1 MSRGI
6 QLDALSVPIET
17 GLRIVLTIEQN
28 NEVIESV
35 EISKH
40 GVLISVQD
48 QILESKTTHPRPLVT
63 DKISISKIKGSKLHA
78 LAIDLPGKQRVYVSK
93 QLKECSIS
101 IHVFRQF
108 VDAWHPTNLAMLVLG
123 GKENVLYQDKRFLT
137 EVVEKPIEVTVE
149 EPSPKKVE
157 LEGVAEEVPL
167 KKDKIEVVQAETVSV
182 ISEPNKPRFNFKAIG
197 RGVAFSFTLVL
208 ALIAVTPLS
217 LVHPNKLENQM
228 SSIYL
233 VWPTK
238 NPTVGSEVLGVD
250 EDELI
255 YAAEVHSNEGE
266 IILLKIDEYYIQTE
280 IDQIV
285 GKKVIEIPLLGNLF
299 T

>member
-1 MSRGI
+1 MNRGI

-17 GLRIVLTIEQN
+17 GLRIVLSIERN

-48 QILESKTTHPRPLVT
+48 QILESKTLVPRPLVT
-63 DKISISKIKGSKLHA
+63 DKISISKIKGSKLYA
-78 LAIDLPGKQRVYVSK
+78 LAIDLPGKQKVYVSK
-93 QLKECSIS
+93 ELKEYSIS

-123 GKENVLYQDKRFLT
+123 GTENVLYQDKRFLT
-137 EVVEKPIEVTVE
+137 GVVEKPIEVSVNE
-149 EPSPKKVE
+149 SSSKKVE
-157 LEGVAEEVPL
+157 LE
-167 KKDKIEVVQAETVSV
+167 VVKEETVLV
-182 ISEPNKPRFNFKAIG
+182 INEPNKRRFNFKPIG
-197 RGVAFSFTLVL
+197 RGIAFTFALVL
-208 ALIAVTPLS
+208 ALVAVTPLS

-228 SSIYL
+228 SSVYL

-255 YAAEVHSNEGE
+255 YVAEVHSNEGG
-266 IILLKIDEYYIQTE
+266 IILLKIDEYYIQSE
-280 IDQIV
+280 LDQIV
-285 GKKVIEIPLLGNLF
+285 GRKVIQIPLLGKLF
-299 T
+299 S

>member
-1 MSRGI
+1 MNRGI
-6 QLDALSVPIET
+6 QLDELSVPIET
-17 GLRIVLTIEQN
+17 GLRIVLSIERN

-48 QILESKTTHPRPLVT
+48 QILESKTLVPRPLVT

-78 LAIDLPGKQRVYVSK
+78 LAIDLPGKQKVYVSK
-93 QLKECSIS
+93 ELKECSIS

-123 GKENVLYQDKRFLT
+123 GTENVLYQDKRFLT
-137 EVVEKPIEVTVE
+137 GVVEKPIDVSVN
-149 EPSPKKVE
+149 EPSPKKDE
-157 LEGVAEEVPL
+157 LGVVKE
-167 KKDKIEVVQAETVSV
+167 ETVSV
-182 ISEPNKPRFNFKAIG
+182 ITEPNKPRFNFNAIG
-197 RGVAFSFTLVL
+197 RGVAFTFALVL

-228 SSIYL
+228 SSVYL

-255 YAAEVHSNEGE
+255 YVAEVHSNEGG
-266 IILLKIDEYYIQTE
+266 IILLKIDEYYIQSE
-280 IDQIV
+280 LDQIV
-285 GKKVIEIPLLGNLF
+285 GRKLIQIPLLGKLF
-299 T
+299 S

>member
-1 MSRGI
+1 MHRGI
-6 QLDALSVPIET
+6 QIDALSVPIET
-17 GLRIVLTIEQN
+17 GLRIVLSIERN

-48 QILESKTTHPRPLVT
+48 QILESKTLVPRSLVT

-78 LAIDLPGKQRVYVSK
+78 LAIDLPGKQKVYVSK
-93 QLKECSIS
+93 ELKECSIS

-123 GKENVLYQDKRFLT
+123 GTENVLYQDKRFLT
-137 EVVEKPIEVTVE
+137 GVVEKPIEVSVE
-149 EPSPKKVE
+149 ESSSKKVE
-157 LEGVAEEVPL
+157 LE
-167 KKDKIEVVQAETVSV
+167 VVKEETVSV
-182 ISEPNKPRFNFKAIG
+182 TTEPNKPRFNFKAIG
-197 RGVAFSFTLVL
+197 RGVAFTFALVL
-208 ALIAVTPLS
+208 ALVAVTPLS

-228 SSIYL
+228 SSVYL

-255 YAAEVHSNEGE
+255 YVAEVHSNESG
-266 IILLKIDEYYIQTE
+266 IILLKIDEYYIQSE
-280 IDQIV
+280 LDQIV
-285 GKKVIEIPLLGNLF
+285 GRKVIQIPLLGKLF
-299 T
+299 S

>member
-1 MSRGI
+1 MNRGI

-17 GLRIVLTIEQN
+17 GLRIVLLVERN

-48 QILESKTTHPRPLVT
+48 QILEFKTLVPRPLVT

-78 LAIDLPGKQRVYVSK
+78 LAIDLPGKQKVYVSK
-93 QLKECSIS
+93 ELKECSIS

-123 GKENVLYQDKRFLT
+123 GTENVLYQDKRFLT
-137 EVVEKPIEVTVE
+137 GVVEKPIEVSVE
-149 EPSPKKVE
+149 EPSPKKDE
-157 LEGVAEEVPL
+157 LE
-167 KKDKIEVVQAETVSV
+167 VVKEETVSV
-182 ISEPNKPRFNFKAIG
+182 INEPNKRRFNFKPIG
-197 RGVAFSFTLVL
+197 RGIAFAF
-208 ALIAVTPLS
+208 ALIFALVAVTPLS

-228 SSIYL
+228 SSVYL

-255 YAAEVHSNEGE
+255 YVAEVHSNEGG
-266 IILLKIDEYYIQTE
+266 IILLKIDEYYIQSE
-280 IDQIV
+280 LDQIV
-285 GKKVIEIPLLGNLF
+285 GRRLIQIPLLGKLF
-299 T
+299 S

>member
-1 MSRGI
+1 MHRGI
-6 QLDALSVPIET
+6 QIDALSVPIET
-17 GLRIVLTIEQN
+17 GLRIVLLVERN

-48 QILESKTTHPRPLVT
+48 QILESKTLVPRPLVT

-78 LAIDLPGKQRVYVSK
+78 LAIDLPGKQKVYVSK
-93 QLKECSIS
+93 ELKEYSIS

-123 GKENVLYQDKRFLT
+123 GTENVLYQDKRFLT
-137 EVVEKPIEVTVE
+137 GVVEKPIEVSVNE
-149 EPSPKKVE
+149 SSSKKVE
-157 LEGVAEEVPL
+157 LE
-167 KKDKIEVVQAETVSV
+167 VVKEETVLV
-182 ISEPNKPRFNFKAIG
+182 INEPNKRRFNFKPIG
-197 RGVAFSFTLVL
+197 RGIAFTFALVL
-208 ALIAVTPLS
+208 ALVAVTPLS

-228 SSIYL
+228 SSVYL

-255 YAAEVHSNEGE
+255 YVAEVHSNEGG
-266 IILLKIDEYYIQTE
+266 IILLKIDEYYIQSE
-280 IDQIV
+280 LDQIV
-285 GKKVIEIPLLGNLF
+285 GRKVIQIPLLGKLF
-299 T
+299 S

>member
-1 MSRGI
+1 MNRGI
-6 QLDALSVPIET
+6 QHDALSVPIET
-17 GLRIVLTIEQN
+17 GLRIVLSIERN

-48 QILESKTTHPRPLVT
+48 QILESKTLVPRPLVT

-78 LAIDLPGKQRVYVSK
+78 LAIDLPGKQKVYVSK
-93 QLKECSIS
+93 ELKECSIS

-123 GKENVLYQDKRFLT
+123 GTENVLYQDKRFLT
-137 EVVEKPIEVTVE
+137 GVVEKPIDVSVN
-149 EPSPKKVE
+149 EPSPKKDE
-157 LEGVAEEVPL
+157 LE
-167 KKDKIEVVQAETVSV
+167 VVKEETVSV
-182 ISEPNKPRFNFKAIG
+182 ITEPNKPRFNFKAIG
-197 RGVAFSFTLVL
+197 RGVAFTFAVVL
-208 ALIAVTPLS
+208 ALVAVTPLS

-228 SSIYL
+228 SSVYL

-255 YAAEVHSNEGE
+255 YVAEVHSNEGG
-266 IILLKIDEYYIQTE
+266 IILLKIDDYYIQTE
-280 IDQIV
+280 MDQIV
-285 GKKVIEIPLLGNLF
+285 GRKLIQIPLLGKLF
-299 T
+299 S

>member
-1 MSRGI
+1 MHRGI
-6 QLDALSVPIET
+6 QIDALSVPIET
-17 GLRIVLTIEQN
+17 GLRIVLSIERN

-48 QILESKTTHPRPLVT
+48 QILESKTLVPRPLVT

-78 LAIDLPGKQRVYVSK
+78 LAIDLPGKQKVYVSK
-93 QLKECSIS
+93 ELKECSIS

-123 GKENVLYQDKRFLT
+123 GTENVLYQDKRFLT
-137 EVVEKPIEVTVE
+137 GVVEKPIEVSVE
-149 EPSPKKVE
+149 ESSSKKVE
-157 LEGVAEEVPL
+157 LE
-167 KKDKIEVVQAETVSV
+167 VVKEETVSV
-182 ISEPNKPRFNFKAIG
+182 TTEPNKPRFNFKAIG
-197 RGVAFSFTLVL
+197 RGVAFTFALVL
-208 ALIAVTPLS
+208 ALIAVTPFS

-228 SSIYL
+228 SSVYL

-255 YAAEVHSNEGE
+255 YVAEVHSNEGG
-266 IILLKIDEYYIQTE
+266 IILLKIDDYYIQTE
-280 IDQIV
+280 MDQIV
-285 GKKVIEIPLLGNLF
+285 GRKLIQIPLLGKLF
-299 T
+299 S

>member
-1 MSRGI
+1 MNRGI

-17 GLRIVLTIEQN
+17 GLRIVLSIERN

-48 QILESKTTHPRPLVT
+48 QILESKTLVPRPLVT
-63 DKISISKIKGSKLHA
+63 DKISISKIKGSKLYA
-78 LAIDLPGKQRVYVSK
+78 LAIDLPGKQKVYVSK
-93 QLKECSIS
+93 ELKECSIS

-123 GKENVLYQDKRFLT
+123 GTENVLYQDKRFLPGA
-137 EVVEKPIEVTVE
+137 VEQPIEVPIE
-149 EPSPKKVE
+149 ESSPMKVE
-157 LEGVAEEVPL
+157 LEVDQEETAPVTP
-167 KKDKIEVVQAETVSV
+167 
-182 ISEPNKPRFNFKAIG
+182 EPNKTRFNFKPIA
-197 RGVAFSFTLVL
+197 RGVAFAFALVF
-208 ALIAVTPLS
+208 ALVAVTPLS

-228 SSIYL
+228 SSVYL

-255 YAAEVHSNEGE
+255 YVAEVHSNESG
-266 IILLKIDEYYIQTE
+266 IILLKIDEYYIQSE
-280 IDQIV
+280 LDQIV
-285 GKKVIEIPLLGNLF
+285 GRKVLQIPLLGKLF
-299 T
+299 S

>member
-1 MSRGI
+1 MNRGI

-17 GLRIVLTIEQN
+17 GLRIVISIERK

-40 GVLISVQD
+40 GVLFSVQD
-48 QILESKTTHPRPLVT
+48 QILESKTLVPRPLVT
-63 DKISISKIKGSKLHA
+63 DKISISKTKGSKLYA
-78 LAIDLPGKQRVYVSK
+78 LAIDLPGKQKVYVSK
-93 QLKECSIS
+93 ELKDCSIS

-123 GKENVLYQDKRFLT
+123 GTESVLYQDKRFLT
-137 EVVEKPIEVTVE
+137 GVVEKPIEVSVK

-157 LEGVAEEVPL
+157 V
-167 KKDKIEVVQAETVSV
+167 EVVKEETVSV
-182 ISEPNKPRFNFKAIG
+182 IPEPSEPRFNFKALA
-197 RGVAFSFTLVL
+197 RGIALAFVFVFALV
-208 ALIAVTPLS
+208 AVTPLS

-228 SSIYL
+228 SSVYL

-255 YAAEVHSNEGE
+255 YVAEVHSNEGG
-266 IILLKIDEYYIQTE
+266 IILLKIDEYYIQSE
-280 IDQIV
+280 LDQIV
-285 GKKVIEIPLLGNLF
+285 GRKVIQIPLLGKLF
-299 T
+299 S

>member
-1 MSRGI
+1 MHRGI
-6 QLDALSVPIET
+6 QIDALSVPIET
-17 GLRIVLTIEQN
+17 GLRIVLLVERN

-48 QILESKTTHPRPLVT
+48 QILESKTLVPRPLVT
-63 DKISISKIKGSKLHA
+63 DKISISKIKGSKLYA
-78 LAIDLPGKQRVYVSK
+78 LAIDLPGKQKVYVSK
-93 QLKECSIS
+93 ELKEYSIS

-123 GKENVLYQDKRFLT
+123 GTENVLYQDKRFLT
-137 EVVEKPIEVTVE
+137 GVVEKPIEVSVNE
-149 EPSPKKVE
+149 SSSKKVE
-157 LEGVAEEVPL
+157 LE
-167 KKDKIEVVQAETVSV
+167 VVKEETVLV
-182 ISEPNKPRFNFKAIG
+182 INEPNKRRFNFKPIG
-197 RGVAFSFTLVL
+197 RGIAFTFALVL
-208 ALIAVTPLS
+208 ALVAVTPLS

-228 SSIYL
+228 SSVYL

-255 YAAEVHSNEGE
+255 YVAEVHSNEGG
-266 IILLKIDEYYIQTE
+266 IILLKIDEYYIQSE
-280 IDQIV
+280 LDQIV
-285 GKKVIEIPLLGNLF
+285 GRKVIQIPLLGKLF
-299 T
+299 S

>member
-1 MSRGI
+1 MNRGI
-6 QLDALSVPIET
+6 QLDALSVPIEI
-17 GLRIVLTIEQN
+17 GLRIVLSIERN
-28 NEVIESV
+28 NEVIESA

-48 QILESKTTHPRPLVT
+48 RMLESKTLVPRPLVT
-63 DKISISKIKGSKLHA
+63 DKISISKIKGSKLYA
-78 LAIDLPGKQRVYVSK
+78 LAIDLPGKQKVYVSK
-93 QLKECSIS
+93 ELKECAIS
-101 IHVFRQF
+101 IQVFRQF
-108 VDAWHPTNLAMLVLG
+108 VDAWHPTNLAMLVLR

-137 EVVEKPIEVTVE
+137 GVVEKPIEVTAE

-157 LEGVAEEVPL
+157 LEVVAEEVPL

-182 ISEPNKPRFNFKAIG
+182 ISEPNKPRFNFKVIA
-197 RGVAFSFTLVL
+197 RGIAFAFALAFSLV
-208 ALIAVTPLS
+208 AVTPLS
-217 LVHPNKLENQM
+217 LVHPNKLENQI

-233 VWPTK
+233 VWPTN

-255 YAAEVHSNEGE
+255 YVAEVHSNEGG

-280 IDQIV
+280 LDRIV
-285 GKKVIEIPLLGNLF
+285 GKKIVEIPLLGNLF

>member
-1 MSRGI
+1 MNRGI

-17 GLRIVLTIEQN
+17 GLRIVLLVERN

-48 QILESKTTHPRPLVT
+48 QILESKTLVPRPLVT

-78 LAIDLPGKQRVYVSK
+78 LAIDLPGKQKVYVSK
-93 QLKECSIS
+93 ELKECSIS

-123 GKENVLYQDKRFLT
+123 GTENVLYQDKRFLT
-137 EVVEKPIEVTVE
+137 GVVEKPIEVSVE
-149 EPSPKKVE
+149 EPSPKKDE
-157 LEGVAEEVPL
+157 LE
-167 KKDKIEVVQAETVSV
+167 VVKEETVSV
-182 ISEPNKPRFNFKAIG
+182 TTEPNKPRFNFKAIG
-197 RGVAFSFTLVL
+197 RGVAFTFALVL
-208 ALIAVTPLS
+208 ALIAVTPFS

-228 SSIYL
+228 SSVYL

-255 YAAEVHSNEGE
+255 YVAEVHSNEGG
-266 IILLKIDEYYIQTE
+266 IILLKIDDYYIQTE
-280 IDQIV
+280 MDQIV
-285 GKKVIEIPLLGNLF
+285 GRKLIQIPLLGKLF
-299 T
+299 S

>member
-1 MSRGI
+1 MHRGI
-6 QLDALSVPIET
+6 QIDALSVPIET
-17 GLRIVLTIEQN
+17 GLRIVLSIERN

-48 QILESKTTHPRPLVT
+48 QILESKTLVPRPLVT

-78 LAIDLPGKQRVYVSK
+78 LAIDLPGKQKVYVSK
-93 QLKECSIS
+93 ELKECSIS

-123 GKENVLYQDKRFLT
+123 GTENVLYQDKRFLT
-137 EVVEKPIEVTVE
+137 GVVEKPIEVSVN
-149 EPSPKKVE
+149 EPSPRKDE
-157 LEGVAEEVPL
+157 LE
-167 KKDKIEVVQAETVSV
+167 VVKEETVSV
-182 ISEPNKPRFNFKAIG
+182 INEPNKPRFNFKAIG
-197 RGVAFSFTLVL
+197 RGIAFTFALVL
-208 ALIAVTPLS
+208 ALVAVTPLS

-228 SSIYL
+228 SSVYL

-255 YAAEVHSNEGE
+255 YVAEVHSNEGG
-266 IILLKIDEYYIQTE
+266 IILLKIDEYYIQSE
-280 IDQIV
+280 LDQIV
-285 GKKVIEIPLLGNLF
+285 GRKVIQIPLLGKLF
-299 T
+299 S

>member
-1 MSRGI
+1 MNRGI

-17 GLRIVLTIEQN
+17 GLRIVLSIERN

-48 QILESKTTHPRPLVT
+48 QILESKTLVPRPLVT

-78 LAIDLPGKQRVYVSK
+78 LAIDLPGKQKVYVSK
-93 QLKECSIS
+93 ELKECSIS

-123 GKENVLYQDKRFLT
+123 GTENVLYQDKRFLT
-137 EVVEKPIEVTVE
+137 GVVEKPIDVSVN
-149 EPSPKKVE
+149 EPSPKKDE
-157 LEGVAEEVPL
+157 LGVVKE
-167 KKDKIEVVQAETVSV
+167 ETVSV
-182 ISEPNKPRFNFKAIG
+182 ITEPNKPRFNFKAIG
-197 RGVAFSFTLVL
+197 RGVAFTFALVL
-208 ALIAVTPLS
+208 ALVAVTPLS

-228 SSIYL
+228 SSVYL

-255 YAAEVHSNEGE
+255 YVAEVHSNEGG
-266 IILLKIDEYYIQTE
+266 IILLKIDEYYIQSE
-280 IDQIV
+280 LDQIV
-285 GKKVIEIPLLGNLF
+285 GRKLIQIPLLGKLF
-299 T
+299 S

>member
-1 MSRGI
+1 MNRGI
-6 QLDALSVPIET
+6 QLDALSAPIES
-17 GLRIVLTIEQN
+17 GLRIVLSIERN

-48 QILESKTTHPRPLVT
+48 QILEFKTLVPRPLVT

-78 LAIDLPGKQRVYVSK
+78 LAIDLPGKQKVYVSK
-93 QLKECSIS
+93 ELKECSIS

-123 GKENVLYQDKRFLT
+123 GTENVLYQDKRFLT
-137 EVVEKPIEVTVE
+137 GVVEKPIEVSVE
-149 EPSPKKVE
+149 ESSSKKVE
-157 LEGVAEEVPL
+157 LE
-167 KKDKIEVVQAETVSV
+167 VVKEETVSV
-182 ISEPNKPRFNFKAIG
+182 TTEPNKPRFNFKAIG
-197 RGVAFSFTLVL
+197 RGVAFTFALVL
-208 ALIAVTPLS
+208 ALIAVTPFS

-228 SSIYL
+228 SSVYL

-255 YAAEVHSNEGE
+255 YVAEVHSNEGG

-280 IDQIV
+280 MDQIV
-285 GKKVIEIPLLGNLF
+285 GRKLIQIPLLGKLF
-299 T
+299 S

>member
-1 MSRGI
+1 MNRGI

-17 GLRIVLTIEQN
+17 GLRIVLSIERN

-48 QILESKTTHPRPLVT
+48 QILESKTLVPRPLVT

-78 LAIDLPGKQRVYVSK
+78 LAIDLPGKQKVYVSK
-93 QLKECSIS
+93 ELKECRIS

-123 GKENVLYQDKRFLT
+123 GTENVLYQDKRFLT
-137 EVVEKPIEVTVE
+137 GVVEKPIEVSVN

-157 LEGVAEEVPL
+157 LE
-167 KKDKIEVVQAETVSV
+167 VVKEETVLV
-182 ISEPNKPRFNFKAIG
+182 INEPTKPRFNLKAIG
-197 RGVAFSFTLVL
+197 RGVAFAFALVL
-208 ALIAVTPLS
+208 ALVAVTPLS

-228 SSIYL
+228 SSVYL

-255 YAAEVHSNEGE
+255 YVAEVHSNEGG
-266 IILLKIDEYYIQTE
+266 IILLKIDEYYIQSE
-280 IDQIV
+280 LDQIV
-285 GKKVIEIPLLGNLF
+285 GRKVIQIPLLGKLF
-299 T
+299 S

>member
-1 MSRGI
+1 MHRGI
-6 QLDALSVPIET
+6 QIDALSVPIET
-17 GLRIVLTIEQN
+17 GLRIVLSIERN

-48 QILESKTTHPRPLVT
+48 QILESKTLVPRPLVT

-78 LAIDLPGKQRVYVSK
+78 LAIDLPGKQKVYVSK
-93 QLKECSIS
+93 ELKECSIS

-123 GKENVLYQDKRFLT
+123 GTENVLYQDKRFLT
-137 EVVEKPIEVTVE
+137 GVVENPIEVSVE
-149 EPSPKKVE
+149 ESSSKKVE
-157 LEGVAEEVPL
+157 LE
-167 KKDKIEVVQAETVSV
+167 VVKEETVSV
-182 ISEPNKPRFNFKAIG
+182 TTEPNKPRFNFKAIG
-197 RGVAFSFTLVL
+197 RGVAFTFALVL
-208 ALIAVTPLS
+208 ALIAVTPFS

-228 SSIYL
+228 SSVYL

-255 YAAEVHSNEGE
+255 YVAEVHSNEGG
-266 IILLKIDEYYIQTE
+266 IILLKIDEYYIQSE
-280 IDQIV
+280 LDQIV
-285 GKKVIEIPLLGNLF
+285 GRKLIQIPLLGKLF
-299 T
+299 S

>member
-1 MSRGI
+1 MNRGI
-6 QLDALSVPIET
+6 QLDALSAPIES
-17 GLRIVLTIEQN
+17 GLRIVLSIERN

-48 QILESKTTHPRPLVT
+48 QILESKTLVPRPLVT

-78 LAIDLPGKQRVYVSK
+78 LAIDLPGKQKVYVSK
-93 QLKECSIS
+93 ELKECSIS

-123 GKENVLYQDKRFLT
+123 GTENVLYQDKRFLT
-137 EVVEKPIEVTVE
+137 GVVEKPIEVSVE
-149 EPSPKKVE
+149 ESSSKKVE
-157 LEGVAEEVPL
+157 LE
-167 KKDKIEVVQAETVSV
+167 VVKEETVSV
-182 ISEPNKPRFNFKAIG
+182 TTEPNKPRFNFKAIG
-197 RGVAFSFTLVL
+197 RGVAFTFALVL

-238 NPTVGSEVLGVD
+238 NPTVGSQVLGTD
-250 EDELI
+250 EDQLI
-255 YAAEVHSNEGE
+255 FVAEVHSNEGG
-266 IILLKIDEYYIQTE
+266 IILLKIDDYYIQTE
-280 IDQIV
+280 MDQIV
-285 GKKVIEIPLLGNLF
+285 GRKLIQIPLLGKLF
-299 T
+299 S

>member
-1 MSRGI
+1 MNRGI

-17 GLRIVLTIEQN
+17 GLRIVLSIERN

-48 QILESKTTHPRPLVT
+48 QILESKTLVPRPLVT
-63 DKISISKIKGSKLHA
+63 DKISISKIKGSKLYA
-78 LAIDLPGKQRVYVSK
+78 LAINLPGKQKVYVSK
-93 QLKECSIS
+93 ELTECAIS
-101 IHVFRQF
+101 IQVFRQF

-123 GKENVLYQDKRFLT
+123 GTENVLYQDKRFLT
-137 EVVEKPIEVTVE
+137 GVVEKPIEVTAE

-157 LEGVAEEVPL
+157 LE
-167 KKDKIEVVQAETVSV
+167 VVKEETVSV
-182 ISEPNKPRFNFKAIG
+182 ITEPNKSRFNFKAIG
-197 RGVAFSFTLVL
+197 RGVAFTFALVL
-208 ALIAVTPLS
+208 ALVAVTPLS

-228 SSIYL
+228 SSVYL

-255 YAAEVHSNEGE
+255 YVAEVHSNEGG

-280 IDQIV
+280 LDQIV
-285 GKKVIEIPLLGNLF
+285 GKKIIEIPLLGNLF